1 MRRRTHGFLPFTPV
15 LACTALV
22 FGLLAGRAHA
32 AGVTTHADA
41 AIRASKWFV
50 SGVDGTA
57 RDWIL
62 ANPGAL
68 QAGAAFPDWG
78 YAFGHPDA
86 AEDTHWPPFH
96 EAAANYVHETYP
108 LPWDDDTKK
117 LATFLLGIRSHWIA
131 DLDWHGLGGV
141 QEGFIDVASAQEFN
155 GDWSAAHSNSDTGG
169 DFMAGYELGLD
180 WTASPWY
187 VPMTDILAIYARV
200 GYTDITSS
208 ELTNDVAL
216 MQLEQ
221 RGIKLGG
228 ALLVGPYIQRSPFL
242 GDQYQDYFV
251 GGVDDLGIQTAFNWD
266 PVISWMRNGTSG
278 LLAATSQDLR
288 ARLDAVHRAEQDG
301 DGAALDSALAA
312 SGLAAR
318 PRSVADL
325 ARLGIAVQETA
336 RGVYLTNVTS
346 EARAGA
352 PAVEAAVSPMGE
364 DRSLTITAADPFAY
378 LGTSLATGDLDG
390 DGQDDVVIGSPGYNV
405 VGGPQVGRV
414 RVIRGRS
421 VSGHESLDVTS
432 GGADQVLAGDL
443 AFGRFGWAVALVDL
457 NADGRLDLAVSQPTT
472 DAASYGYRG
481 RVLVYFG
488 QPGGALSTTPDVTLT
503 TGNAYANLGFRLLGA
518 DLDLDGHADLVISTP
533 YERAGGR
540 QRGLVAVFRASAS
553 YTSGVSKDVSLADWR
568 VTGSQDWAWLGFE
581 VIAAD
586 LGTPAHP
593 HLVVGAPKWKA
604 GGIQGAGR
612 VYAFDM
618 TGLASGTASTSP
630 VFTITGTSEF
640 DNTGSALAF
649 GDPRGNGAPLLAI
662 GSPVDTPNAT
672 AQTGSVT
679 LVSVDG
685 LSGDASLDS
694 LSSVTRIDGDSTF
707 ARLGARLAFVD
718 VNGDGGDELWVSE
731 PMRKDGLANWEA
743 GAAYLFAGGA
753 SFPTGSIVAGPST
766 ALWSL
771 RDTALRGVFGSTLA
785 FPDFDGDGSPDFAI
799 ASRRSFAAEN
809 EGGMVRVVLAPKLG
823 VTSVQPT
830 QLGVATDRNVVIT
843 GSRFHTAG
851 ASIRLVRGATT
862 ITPAITSVTA
872 TQMRG
877 SVSVPAGAELGSYD
891 LVVADAFGTVT
902 VPGAVQVTTAPGPV
916 VCGVS
921 HFSASEEGA
930 AAHAWLAVLALPMAI
945 VALVRRRARSSHSA

>member
-1 MRRRTHGFLPFTPV
+1 MLREVQRVSRL
-15 LACTALV
+15 LLSLLCAAA
-22 FGLLAGRAHA
+22 LLASFEGRANA

-41 AIRASKWFV
+41 AIRASQWFV
-50 SGVDGTA
+50 SGVDATA

-96 EAAANYVHETYP
+96 QVAGDYVHETYP

-117 LATFLLGIRSHWIA
+117 LATFLLGIRSHWVA

-169 DFMAGYELGLD
+169 DFMAGTELALN
-180 WTASPWY
+180 WTSSSWY
-187 VPMTDILAIYARV
+187 VPTTDVLAIYARL
-200 GYTDITSS
+200 GYTDITAS
-208 ELTNDVAL
+208 ELANDMAL

-228 ALLVGPYIQRSPFL
+228 ALLAGPYLQRSPLL

-266 PVISWMRNGTSG
+266 PLITWMRSGTGG
-278 LLAATSQDLR
+278 LLASTSQDLR
-288 ARLDAVHRAEQDG
+288 ARLDAAHRAEGEG
-301 DGAALDSALAA
+301 DGAALDAALAA
-312 SGLAAR
+312 LGSNAR

-346 EARAGA
+346 EARVTS
-352 PAVEAAVSPMGE
+352 PAAQIAVSPMGE
-364 DRSLTITAADPFAY
+364 DRSLTIAAADPFAY
-378 LGTSLATGDLDG
+378 LGTSLAVGDLDG
-390 DGQDDVVIGSPGYNV
+390 DGKDDLVIGSPGYNV

-414 RVIRGRS
+414 RVVRGRA
-421 VSGHESLDVTS
+421 VAAHESLDVTS
-432 GGADQVLAGDL
+432 GGADITLTGDL

-488 QPGGALSTTPDVTLT
+488 QPGGTLSSTPDVTVT
-503 TGNAYANLGFRLLGA
+503 TSNAYANLGFRLVGA
-518 DLDLDGHADLVISTP
+518 DLDQDGHADLVISTP

-540 QRGLVAVFRASAS
+540 QRGQVAVFRASAS

-586 LGTPAHP
+586 LGSPAHP
-593 HLVVGAPKWKA
+593 HLVVGAPKWKS
-604 GGIQGAGR
+604 GSIQGAGR

-618 TGLASGTASTSP
+618 AGLASGTASTSP
-630 VFTITGTSEF
+630 VFTITGTGEF
-640 DNTGSALAF
+640 DNSGSALAF
-649 GDPRGNGAPLLAI
+649 GDPRGNGQPLLAI
-662 GSPVDTPNAT
+662 GSPADSPNAT
-672 AQTGSVT
+672 AQTGSVA

-685 LSGDASLDS
+685 LSGDHSLGS
-694 LSSVTRIDGDSTF
+694 LAVATRIDGDLSF
-707 ARLGARLAFVD
+707 ARLGARLGFVD
-718 VNGDGGDELWVSE
+718 VNGDGADELWVSE
-731 PMRKDGLANWEA
+731 PMRKDGLASWEA

-753 SFPTGSIVAGPST
+753 SFPAGSLVAGPST
-766 ALWSL
+766 ALWSM

-809 EGGMVRVVLAPKLG
+809 EGGLVRVVMAPKLA
-823 VTSVQPT
+823 VSTVQPT
-830 QLGVATDRNVVIT
+830 QLGVATERNVVVNGT
-843 GSRFHTAG
+843 RFHSAG
-851 ASIRLVRGATT
+851 AALRLVRGATE
-862 ITPAITSVTA
+862 IVPSITSVTA

-891 LVVADAFGTVT
+891 LVVRDAFGSVT
-902 VPGAVQVTTAPGPV
+902 LPGAVQVTAEPGPV

-921 HFSASEEGA
+921 RFGSADESA
-930 AAHAWLAVLALPMAI
+930 ASRAWLVALALPMVI
-945 VALVRRRARSSHSA
+945 VAAVRRRLRAPRID